1 MNLLSALHY
10 RYPRALSLLTVLG
23 MITLIACHNK
33 PNGQSDNLDNCSEA
47 RARMEQ
53 EAAGRLQTARRQLAA
68 HQYAAARKTVT
79 QMRKDCYLALNAR
92 EKAIL
97 LMDSIDWMAA
107 QAELAHVDSLMRLQP
122 DSVGQADF
130 DEACRKV
137 QFYERK
143 LQHDHKA
150 KP

>member
-10 RYPRALSLLTVLG
+10 RYPRALSLLTVPGL
-23 MITLIACHNK
+23 IALIACHNK
-33 PNGQSDNLDNCSEA
+33 SNGQSDSLDNCSEA

-53 EAAGRLQTARRQLAA
+53 EAVGRLQTARRQLAA
-68 HQYAAARKTVT
+68 HQYAAARQTVNK
-79 QMRKDCYLALNAR
+79 MRKDCYLALNAR

-107 QAELAHVDSLMRLQP
+107 QDELANIDSLMRCQP

-143 LQHDHKA
+143 LQHDRKT